1 MNTLALVIEREYI
14 SRVKKRSFIILTIAM
29 PVLLV
34 LLAFVP
40 MWLSQLNDSG
50 VKNIAIVDKT
60 GLYASELKST
70 ETYNFQV
77 ITAAQEDDYKKQI
90 GGDIYGILTISNDL
104 SKYPNS
110 VNLLSEKQ
118 APASLQSLIQNALNE
133 KVTQQNLDNLSTQSN
148 VSDQSIKEVRSIIEK
163 GGNVTVSTL
172 KWGKDEKASKT
183 STEMATIVGGAFTM
197 LIYMFI
203 LMYGGMVMQ
212 AVQEEKKSR
221 VVEVMVSS
229 VKPVDLLIGKIVGVG
244 LVGITQLVIWT
255 VLTLVLFLG
264 VSFVYNTPEQAQL
277 MAQAGSMGMGDIDVN
292 NIMESIVSLNWVEII
307 IYFFVF
313 FIGGYILY
321 ASLFAAIAAA
331 VDSEEDTNQ
340 FMMPITIL
348 IVFAFFAGI
357 YSIDNPDGPLAFW
370 TSLFPFTA
378 PIVMMVR
385 IPFGI
390 PFWQLLLSLVLLY
403 GTFILVSI
411 AAAKI
416 YRVGILMYGKKPTF
430 KEMMKWMKYS

>member
-1 MNTLALVIEREYI
+1 
-14 SRVKKRSFIILTIAM
+14 
-29 PVLLV
+29 
-34 LLAFVP
+34 
-40 MWLSQLNDSG
+40 
-50 VKNIAIVDKT
+50 
-60 GLYASELKST
+60 
-70 ETYNFQV
+70 
-77 ITAAQEDDYKKQI
+77 
-90 GGDIYGILTISNDL
+90 
-104 SKYPNS
+104 
-110 VNLLSEKQ
+110 
-118 APASLQSLIQNALNE
+118 
-133 KVTQQNLDNLSTQSN
+133 
-148 VSDQSIKEVRSIIEK
+148 
-163 GGNVTVSTL
+163 
-172 KWGKDEKASKT
+172 
-183 STEMATIVGGAFTM
+183 M